1 MGAPY
6 SDGSVGRAR
15 LHGKN
20 RLAGVGIRGLTV
32 SRTTQRLPSP
42 ASSLGAVGSS
52 SACTAAESPTN
63 SCRLIATAF
72 FFCPLPCART
82 CTGCDGAHASAVRLR
97 LQHAAWPGRGRRA
110 SESYVRRWGVCG
122 LEAVGW
128 LWVES
133 GCRAYHGSLRRAW
146 ILGVHFCC
154 APAGLSALPRSASP
168 ARLQRSRGDAARA
181 ARCVRSVRMR
191 GAHCL
196 APRYQR

>member
-32 SRTTQRLPSP
+32 SRTTQHLPSP

-133 GCRAYHGSLRRAW
+133 GCRAYHGSLGRAW
-146 ILGVHFCC
+146 ILGRPLLLCPRGIERPLSLATGL
-154 APAGLSALPRSASP
+154 APAADG
-168 ARLQRSRGDAARA
+168 ARA

-196 APRYQR
+196 APR